1 MEILL
6 KDLRHKNVQGGRKGI
21 VWIESKT
28 SEISMDLFKE
38 KVVEVVIK
46 WNYNFPSLIRFEA
59 RGLLLL
65 LEGVE

>member
-1 MEILL
+1 
-6 KDLRHKNVQGGRKGI
+6 
-21 VWIESKT
+21 
-28 SEISMDLFKE
+28 MDLFKE

-46 WNYNFPSLIRFEA
+46 WNYNFSSLIRFEA